1 MYDYTYDEESGGLLL
16 NDKTSLMSKEPRPVY
31 AQELDFLGVDTI
43 WNYEKQQELPYM
55 WAESNHYIYKGKTI
69 FNAVGG
75 SLYVKPTIEI
85 VYIKDE
91 NGKPTQIPV
100 LVSGTA
106 FEPVDITLMIS
117 KNREI
122 LDIVE
127 QITVKKIYDVY
138 KRYQRR
144 LDCFHV
150 AFSGGKDSI
159 VLLELVKKALPR
171 SSFMVVFGDTKMEF
185 PDTYALVDI
194 VEAQC
199 KSEGIAFYRASTH
212 FEPEDSWRLF
222 GPPSRVLRWCCTVH
236 KAAPQTL
243 KIREVLGKDNFVG
256 MDFVGVRAQESAAR
270 SGYDEENYGK
280 KQKGQFSH
288 NSILEWSSAE
298 IWLYIFAHG
307 LPINET
313 YKKGNSR
320 AGCLFCPMGGGKGD
334 AFQHLSYPLEV
345 DKYINLIKST
355 NLRDAGKPQAL
366 ESYVMNGGWN
376 ARKNGRDLTISKR
389 KYSEE
394 STQGVLTL
402 KISNPTTD
410 WHEWIKTLGPIDV
423 SYTVRSTDDGYEVK
437 VDESS
442 FGINATLKRRF
453 KQVFKKAAYCVGCRV
468 CEMNCQNG
476 RLSFKDGLRIDNCL
490 HCGQCHEIDSG
501 CLVYNSL
508 QTPQGGTKK
517 MGSIN
522 SFANHAAKPEWIKEF
537 IAQGDEYWTDNTLGP
552 NQEPMLKK
560 FLRACG
566 IISDANEQTAIFSL
580 LSSEGYESASAWGLA
595 LSNLCYNPQCMW
607 YVKNMP
613 IGKSFSRENIVDMLM
628 MNGVSKGDTSSI
640 VGAFKRFAEL
650 PFGTVL
656 NAFCVESSGRQ
667 VASMMRQKC
676 AIRDD
681 RVLLYA
687 LYRYAEAC
695 EGYYQFTLFTLM
707 DDTLESAGIS
717 PVKLFGYSND
727 EMEAMLRGLAAKYND
742 YIDVT
747 FTHDL
752 DKITL
757 RDYHTSADILQLF

>member
-1 MYDYTYDEESGGLLL
+1 
-16 NDKTSLMSKEPRPVY
+16 
-31 AQELDFLGVDTI
+31 
-43 WNYEKQQELPYM
+43 
-55 WAESNHYIYKGKTI
+55 
-69 FNAVGG
+69 
-75 SLYVKPTIEI
+75 
-85 VYIKDE
+85 
-91 NGKPTQIPV
+91 
-100 LVSGTA
+100 
-106 FEPVDITLMIS
+106 
-117 KNREI
+117 
-122 LDIVE
+122 
-127 QITVKKIYDVY
+127 
-138 KRYQRR
+138 
-144 LDCFHV
+144 
-150 AFSGGKDSI
+150 
-159 VLLELVKKALPR
+159 
-171 SSFMVVFGDTKMEF
+171 
-185 PDTYALVDI
+185 
-194 VEAQC
+194 
-199 KSEGIAFYRASTH
+199 
-212 FEPEDSWRLF
+212 
-222 GPPSRVLRWCCTVH
+222 
-236 KAAPQTL
+236 
-243 KIREVLGKDNFVG
+243 
-256 MDFVGVRAQESAAR
+256 
-270 SGYDEENYGK
+270 
-280 KQKGQFSH
+280 
-288 NSILEWSSAE
+288 
-298 IWLYIFAHG
+298 
-307 LPINET
+307 
-313 YKKGNSR
+313 
-320 AGCLFCPMGGGKGD
+320 
-334 AFQHLSYPLEV
+334 
-345 DKYINLIKST
+345 
-355 NLRDAGKPQAL
+355 
-366 ESYVMNGGWN
+366 
-376 ARKNGRDLTISKR
+376 
-389 KYSEE
+389 
-394 STQGVLTL
+394 
-402 KISNPTTD
+402 
-410 WHEWIKTLGPIDV
+410 
-423 SYTVRSTDDGYEVK
+423 
-437 VDESS
+437 
-442 FGINATLKRRF
+442 
-453 KQVFKKAAYCVGCRV
+453 
-468 CEMNCQNG
+468 
-476 RLSFKDGLRIDNCL
+476 
-490 HCGQCHEIDSG
+490 
-501 CLVYNSL
+501 
-508 QTPQGGTKK
+508 